1 MQMNIFEN
9 LDNQSLNHLL
19 SGIEAILENEL
30 LEDSERLM
38 HEMHQYQIELEIQ
51 NQNLKETQE
60 QLEASREQYIDL
72 FDHAPV
78 GILILDATGI
88 IKQIN
93 LTACRMLGVSREKL
107 SGFSLTSYIGDT
119 HSLRLQYFL
128 RKIYRSNKSI
138 NYDFEYTSD
147 NKLNHYRL
155 LSSDKN
161 DRPEC
166 RLALIDISEN
176 Y

>member
-1 MQMNIFEN
+1 MNIFEN
-9 LDNQSLNHLL
+9 LDNKSLSQLL
-19 SGIEAILENEL
+19 SGVEAFLDNEY
-30 LEDSERLM
+30 LEDSERSM
-38 HEMHQYQIELEIQ
+38 HELHQYQIELEIQ

-60 QLEASREQYIDL
+60 QLEASREQYVDL

-107 SGFSLTSYIGDT
+107 SSFSLTSYIGDS
-119 HSLRLQYFL
+119 HRLRLHYFL
-128 RKIYRSNKSI
+128 RNVYKTNKSI
-138 NYDFEYTSD
+138 SFDFEYRSD

-161 DRPEC
+161 DSPEC